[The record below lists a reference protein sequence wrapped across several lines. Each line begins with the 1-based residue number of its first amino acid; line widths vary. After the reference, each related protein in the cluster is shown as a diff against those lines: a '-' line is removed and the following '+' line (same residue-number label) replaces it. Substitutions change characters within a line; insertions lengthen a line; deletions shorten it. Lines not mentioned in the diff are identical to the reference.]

1 MIIAFLT
8 LFVALAISGVAAW
21 YSIVGL
27 MAIFA
32 SAAFAIALMGIVLEV
47 GKLVTASW
55 LYQNW
60 NTSHK
65 LLRGY
70 LTVSVI
76 VLMLITSMGIF
87 GFLSKAHIDQ
97 TLIGGDNTLKI
108 ELLDTRINEQ
118 QRKVDD
124 ATKVISQLDS
134 SVQTL
139 IDAQRIR
146 GSSGSISVR
155 ESQSVERE
163 SLNGIISKASERI
176 ITFRESRQDFSKD
189 QLKYEAEVGPI
200 RYIAEFIYSEKAN
213 KEMLESAVRWVIILI
228 IFVFDPL
235 AILLLIAA
243 NISLSKPKMM
253 RTAVNVK
260 ELDEEWTEINVETE
274 TPQTEPEPEIVIENE
289 NPENTVS
296 FEIIEEETPVE
307 EPVKPKRKRGRP
319 KKNKEQEESKEEP
332 FLTHRG
338 IYISPKHVA
347 NTDYSPKVANT
358 DYGSITDIR
367 KKKKRRR
374 VVKKD

>member
-274 TPQTEPEPEIVIENE
+274 TPQAEPEPEIVIENE

>member
-260 ELDEEWTEINVETE
+260 ELNEEWTEINVETE

-296 FEIIEEETPVE
+296 FQIIEEETPVE

>member
-274 TPQTEPEPEIVIENE
+274 TPQAEPEPEIVIENE

-319 KKNKEQEESKEEP
+319 KKNKEQEELKDDP

>member
-319 KKNKEQEESKEEP
+319 KKNKEQEELKDDP

>member
-296 FEIIEEETPVE
+296 FQIIEEETPVE

>member
-47 GKLVTASW
+47 GKLVTDSW

>member
-176 ITFRESRQDFSKD
+176 ITFRESRQDFSKE

-260 ELDEEWTEINVETE
+260 ELNEEWTEINVETE

>member
-274 TPQTEPEPEIVIENE
+274 TPQAEPEPEIVIENE

-296 FEIIEEETPVE
+296 FQIIEEETPVE